1 MRARL
6 ADSIGK
12 SSRSICQHR
21 HPSAKRPVSQSR
33 PGSCDAPK
41 IRECSSARCTGVRR
55 YSTLSAYPTMTLRVS
70 VTRHKWN
77 VNPRHVKRGWVAG
90 NPRYRQS
97 RGFNPKRTIN
107 RRWMADVERAW
118 GGITPPHSLRGGAIP
133 LLFFVY
139 VDSSYTT
146 KIIFTVRRATAR
158 LRATGSSNWVTQSPT
173 GGLVID
179 TVLYIVQRG
188 VARMLPR

>member
-1 MRARL
+1 M
-6 ADSIGK
+6 
-12 SSRSICQHR
+12 
-21 HPSAKRPVSQSR
+21 
-33 PGSCDAPK
+33 
-41 IRECSSARCTGVRR
+41 
-55 YSTLSAYPTMTLRVS
+55 
-70 VTRHKWN
+70 TRHKWN

-118 GGITPPHSLRGGAIP
+118 GEQSPP
-133 LLFFVY
+133 FFVY